1 MLRTREN
8 IVRGWLKITNE
19 YNFGGLTDK
28 EKLELKRLELW
39 REQSKLSTFTLEG
52 KNDSNIS
59 RSSNTCNSSWNSYA

>member
-39 REQSKLSTFTLEG
+39 REQSKLSKFTLEG
-52 KNDSNIS
+52 KNDSQ
-59 RSSNTCNSSWNSYA
+59 RRFYG